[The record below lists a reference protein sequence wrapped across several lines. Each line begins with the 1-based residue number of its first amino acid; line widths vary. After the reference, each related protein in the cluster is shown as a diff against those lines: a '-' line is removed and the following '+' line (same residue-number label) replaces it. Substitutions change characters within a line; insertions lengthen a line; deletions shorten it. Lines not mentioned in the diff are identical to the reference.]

1 MALAGKYRVS
11 ASTPMGERVMFME
24 LTDSGGNWTG
34 TLDGDSG
41 VQDMRNLKEEG
52 DTFSA
57 AATVNSPMGV
67 LDVTFSCTVNGDSV
81 KGELI
86 TSFMPIPLVGERV

>member
-24 LTDSGGNWTG
+24 LTDSGGSWTG
-34 TLDGDSG
+34 TLEGEG
-41 VQDMRNLKEEG
+41 GTQDMRDLKVEG

-57 AATVNSPMGV
+57 AATVSSPMGM
-67 LDVTFSCTVNGDSV
+67 LDVTFSCTVTGDSL

-86 TSFMPIPLVGERV
+86 TSFMPIPLAGERV